1 MQALLKNTQRTN
13 DINSII
19 LDFIGV
25 IGARCNEAAYKA
37 LGRIENRAKKLRSKM
52 KDYAL
57 DNGIAYE
64 DKDDPQTRNGY
75 TVDPYTFY
83 PLKWNK

>member
-13 DINSII
+13 DINGII

-37 LGRIENRAKKLRSKM
+37 LGKIEGRAKKLRSEM
-52 KDYAL
+52 KANAL
-57 DNGIAYE
+57 ANGIAYE
-64 DKDDPQTRNGY
+64 DKDSPQTRNGY
-75 TVDPYTFY
+75 AVKPYVFY

>member
-25 IGARCNEAAYKA
+25 MGARCNEAAYKA
-37 LGRIENRAKKLRSKM
+37 LGRIEGRAKKLRSEM
-52 KDYAL
+52 KANAL
-57 DNGIAYE
+57 ANGIAYE
-64 DKDDPQTRNGY
+64 DKDSPQTRNGY
-75 TVDPYTFY
+75 TVDSYTFY